1 MTSLPATLPPSTAA
15 PLRGGPALRWGVLAP
30 GGIAGDFVSA
40 LHTTTDQR
48 TVTVGSRSGERAEA
62 FAGKHGIPRAY
73 GSYEALVAD
82 PDVDIVYVASPHSQ
96 HRDLALLA
104 IGAGKHVLVEKPIAM
119 SADEAREIADA
130 ARAVGVFAM
139 EAMWTRFLPQSTVIR
154 QLLDDGVLGEV
165 RAVTAELGV
174 RMAFDAENRMWNPAL
189 GGGGL
194 LDLGVYPL
202 WFAHFVLGTPERVHA
217 FGSLARTGVDEHA
230 SVLLEYPGGAQASA
244 TMTMTATL
252 RNGAVISGS
261 EARIEVEPLFIT
273 PRGFTLVVGDD
284 RREWRDETDYA
295 WWRDGLAWQAAAVAR
310 HIADGRTEAPEHP
323 LGRSIAVL
331 ETIDEARAQVGY
343 PPAGG

>member
-15 PLRGGPALRWGVLAP
+15 PLRGGPTLRWGVLAP
-30 GGIAGDFVSA
+30 GGIADDFVSA

-48 TVTVGSRSGERAEA
+48 TVAVGSRSRERAEA
-62 FAGKHGIPRAY
+62 FAGKHGIPSAY

-82 PDVDIVYVASPHSQ
+82 PGVDIVYVASPHSG
-96 HRDLALLA
+96 HRDLALSA
-104 IGAGKHVLVEKPIAM
+104 IGAGKHVLVEKPIAV
-119 SADEAREIADA
+119 SADEAREIAHA
-130 ARAVGVFAM
+130 ARAAGVFAM

-230 SVLLEYPGGAQASA
+230 SVLLEYRGGAQASA
-244 TMTMTATL
+244 TATMTATL

-261 EARIEVEPLFIT
+261 EARIEVEPVFIT

-284 RREWRDETDYA
+284 RQEWRDETEYA

-323 LGRSIAVL
+323 LDRSIAVL
-331 ETIDEARAQVGY
+331 ETIDAARDQVGS
-343 PPAGG
+343 PPAGE